1 MTQTE
6 GKPALAKPAMTAIAV
21 IVLAAV
27 AGVIW
32 LVRANSDPA
41 PADYQVTVYGNVSA
55 SWYDET
61 ANTHDIDVGTAHATE
76 TVHGSTVTVN
86 VESTLPN
93 GASCVIKD
101 ASGKVVAED
110 GGLPAAGATGLA
122 AMSRATCTVGGAR

>member
-1 MTQTE
+1 MTETT
-6 GKPALAKPAMTAIAV
+6 GKPALSKPIIAATAV

-41 PADYQVTVYGNVSA
+41 PTDYQVTVYGNVSA

-61 ANTHDIDVGTAHATE
+61 AKTHDLDISTATATE
-76 TVHGSTVTVN
+76 TVHGSSITVN

-101 ASGKVVAED
+101 VSGKVVAED
-110 GGLPAAGATGLA
+110 GGLPAAGTTGLA
-122 AMSRATCTVGGAR
+122 AMSRATCKVGK